1 MIKSLVIS
9 DDRLV
14 CALVEQVISSSCP
27 NVTLEGTCAGITE
40 GVQLI
45 NVRQPDLVILD
56 VKLNGGSGFDLLRQ
70 FSSPS
75 FRIIFISNLLEY
87 ALKAFKYNAIDFLLK
102 PVEADELAQAINKAT
117 EMIDYEDKFQLKMLG
132 ENIKALNKK
141 EKLILKTS
149 NHIHLV
155 NTEDIVRIE
164 ADANYSTFYTV
175 DERKILV
182 SRPVKDYEEQL
193 VDQGFFRIHKS
204 HLINISKIKYFDKAE
219 GGYLIM
225 ADGATLPVASRKKDM
240 LLDLFESLA

>member
-14 CALVEQVISSSCP
+14 CDLVEHVISSSCP
-27 NVTLEGTCAGITE
+27 NVTLEGACASIAD

-45 NVRQPDLVILD
+45 NARQPDLVILD

-70 FSSPS
+70 FTSPS

-87 ALKAFKYNAIDFLLK
+87 ALKVFKFNAIDFLLK
-102 PVEADELAQAINKAT
+102 PVEQEELVQAINKAYDQIT
-117 EMIDYEDKFQLKMLG
+117 YEEKLKIKLIG
-132 ENIKALNKK
+132 DNLKALNRK

-193 VDQGFFRIHKS
+193 VDQGFFRVHKS

-219 GGYLIM
+219 GGYVIM
-225 ADGATLPVASRKKDM
+225 ADGATLPVASRKKDQ